1 MMRVVAGIVIVGIVG
16 VVGWFAAAWG
26 GGEEAASPPDPGT
39 VLLSAS
45 DAGVVSEVDA
55 ALAAGAPTSATDAF
69 GRTALMRAAE
79 AGHDD
84 VLRRL
89 LAAGADVNARSAG
102 GWTALM
108 FAVDAAPTAT
118 TALLLLNA
126 GADPHVADADG
137 IRAVDLAADHPPL
150 RGSGLYVRLQEVS
163 DGFDAIAELRGG
175 DRFAEGWPSMYVVPV
190 EGATLS
196 SRASHLP
203 GAPRSYRN
211 GTHEGFDF
219 YDGTVSVE
227 IAYGTP
233 QRAVAAGTVIRADV
247 DYTPLTQEAYDALI
261 AEATSSL
268 STPSDV
274 LDALRGRQVWIRHPG
289 GFVSRYAHLSG
300 VAEGVVEGARV
311 AQGATVGFTGNSG
324 TSEAAAGTEAGP
336 HPHVEIWREDGTY
349 LGAGMEPPEIY
360 AVAAQVFGLD
370 ALPPFTD
377 GGLTF

>member
-1 MMRVVAGIVIVGIVG
+1 MMRIVAAVVVVGIVG
-16 VVGWFAAAWG
+16 VVGWFAASRG
-26 GGEEAASPPDPGT
+26 GGAEAEAPPAPAT

-45 DAGVVSEVDA
+45 DAGVPSEVDA

-69 GRTALMRAAE
+69 GRTPLMRAAA

-84 VLRRL
+84 VVRRL
-89 LAAGADVNARSAG
+89 LTAGADVNARSAG

-108 FAVDAAPTAT
+108 FAADAAPSAS

-126 GADPHVADADG
+126 GADPHVRDADG
-137 IRAVDLAADHPPL
+137 VRAVDLAADHPPV
-150 RGSGLYVRLQEVS
+150 RGSGLFARLQELS

-175 DRFAEGWPSMYVVPV
+175 APFAEGWPSMYVVPID
-190 EGATLS
+190 GATLS

-203 GAPRSYRN
+203 GAPRRYRN

-233 QRAVAAGTVIRADV
+233 QRAVAAGTVVRADV
-247 DYTPLTQEAYDALI
+247 DYAPLTQARYDALI
-261 AEATSSL
+261 EEATSSL
-268 STPSDV
+268 TTPPDV
-274 LDALRGRQVWIRHPG
+274 LDALRGRQVWIRHAG

-336 HPHVEIWREDGTY
+336 HPHVEIWRDATY